1 VGVVHVLQSPTM
13 DRVGVRELRNYT
25 SRVVARARAGERIV
39 ITVDGI
45 PAAEIGP
52 IVGPPHERSMEE
64 LVAAGLVIPPRV
76 RSETPPKAHP
86 VKLSGRRRASDIV
99 IEERDRGL

>member
-1 VGVVHVLQSPTM
+1 MCYSRAM

-25 SRVVARARAGERIV
+25 SRLVARARAGERIL
-39 ITVDGI
+39 ITVDGV

-52 IVGPPHERSMEE
+52 IVGPPHERTIEE

-76 RSETPPKAHP
+76 ANHPPAKARP
-86 VKLSGRRRASDIV
+86 VKLPGRRRASDIV
-99 IEERDRGL
+99 IDDRERGL

>member
-1 VGVVHVLQSPTM
+1 M
-13 DRVGVRELRNYT
+13 ERIGVRELRNYA

-39 ITVDGI
+39 ITVDGV

-76 RSETPPKAHP
+76 RNEPPAKAHP
-86 VKLSGRRRASDIV
+86 VKLSGRRTASDTV
-99 IEERDRGL
+99 IEERDRDL

>member
-1 VGVVHVLQSPTM
+1 MCYSGSM
-13 DRVGVRELRNYT
+13 DRVGIRELRNYA

-52 IVGPPHERSMEE
+52 IRTTGERMTLEELIAAGHVIPARRRGPPPLPKPYKVPDGRTSMEVLDE
-64 LVAAGLVIPPRV
+64 LR
-76 RSETPPKAHP
+76 E
-86 VKLSGRRRASDIV
+86 
-99 IEERDRGL
+99 DRFG